1 MPPIQTVFNERT
13 PVGLKGRRVDM
24 GEWNTITMLPEDDS
38 VGVAVPVMQGTSDDQ
53 IVEYD
58 GDGFFRGITE
68 LDQVAVYDADD
79 NYAQGYNVPVM
90 EFGVIWVVAGA
101 AVVVGTAA
109 NFDAATKNWSTAGTV
124 EVPGAFFISSGASG
138 DLVKVRIGK
147 VSIPGPAG
155 PQGPQGEPGGTT

>member
-1 MPPIQTVFNERT
+1 MPPLQTVFNERT

-24 GEWNTITMLPEDDS
+24 GEWNTITMLPEDDG

-90 EFGVIWVVAGA
+90 EFGVIWVVLGGTVAVGDPAG
-101 AVVVGTAA
+101 
-109 NFDAATKNWSTAGTV
+109 FDATDKTWSAAGDF
-124 EVPGAFFISSGASG
+124 EVPGAFFISSGGEG
-138 DLVKVRIGK
+138 DLAKVRLNK
-147 VSIPGPAG
+147 VTQAAG
-155 PQGPQGEPGGTT
+155 GNGS